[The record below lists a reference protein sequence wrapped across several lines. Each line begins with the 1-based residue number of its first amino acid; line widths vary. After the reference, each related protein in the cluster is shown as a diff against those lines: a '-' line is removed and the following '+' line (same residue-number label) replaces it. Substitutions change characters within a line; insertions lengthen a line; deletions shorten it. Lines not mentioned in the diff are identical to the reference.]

1 MLKIIQFIIN
11 KIKGSDNYTFEN
23 NVTLSN
29 LVNILFLRTLQIMRG
44 MILKIFA
51 WNIKGLLF
59 VGRGVKIDFKKSI
72 YSGKNLILE
81 DRVYINGLS
90 KKGIFFG
97 KNCTVGREAII
108 LSTGVIRNI
117 GEGVKIGSNTAIGAR
132 NFISGQGGIE
142 IGSDV
147 IMGPDIRIF
156 SENHNFLN
164 SSKIIKD
171 QGENRKG
178 VKVGMCVGQVGTGRS
193 WSKSNSTTTCLW
205 RNICCLPMT
214 LIWRKSWRTSRR
226 MPGRMTITRMT
237 LCGGAA

>member
-171 QGENRKG
+171 QGETRKG
-178 VKVGMCVGQVGTGRS
+178 VKVGDNCWIGANVTILDGVNIGD
-193 WSKSNSTTTCLW
+193 NSIIAAGSVV
-205 RNICCLPMT
+205 NESFKNDV
-214 LIWRKSWRTSRR
+214 LI
-226 MPGRMTITRMT
+226 
-237 LCGGAA
+237 GGVPARVLKDLNKDSGDIHE

>member
-29 LVNILFLRTLQIMRG
+29 LLNILFLRTLQIMRG

-178 VKVGMCVGQVGTGRS
+178 VKVGDNCWIGANVTILDGVNIGDNSIIAAGS
-193 WSKSNSTTTCLW
+193 VVNESFKSDV
-205 RNICCLPMT
+205 
-214 LIWRKSWRTSRR
+214 LI
-226 MPGRMTITRMT
+226 
-237 LCGGAA
+237 GGVPARVLKDLNKDSGDIHE

>member
-178 VKVGMCVGQVGTGRS
+178 VKVGDNCWIGANVTILDGVNIGD
-193 WSKSNSTTTCLW
+193 NSIIAAGSVV
-205 RNICCLPMT
+205 NESFKNDV
-214 LIWRKSWRTSRR
+214 LI
-226 MPGRMTITRMT
+226 
-237 LCGGAA
+237 GGVPARVLKDLNKDSGDIHE